1 MAYKL
6 LVADDEYWAREK
18 LRVMIDWGRYGIEFL
33 EPACD
38 GDEVL
43 ERIGTEH
50 PDILITDINMPG
62 LSGVDLLE
70 QLAGSHTDMVM
81 LVISGYDTFSYV
93 KRTMRSGAINYLLKP
108 INKIELISA
117 VSEALE
123 ILHDR
128 QVKTEEEARQR
139 EQSLWTSSLLQDREL
154 SYLLNS
160 QLNTPP
166 TLSMNIP
173 LNVAGYSVILMKIHD
188 MTHIMEEYHQD
199 INKLSYAVKS
209 RLRTLPDMESAI
221 IFNHFSHSNEFILLA
236 DRKEECSIEAAHR
249 YMDLLASLT
258 RSPVTIVLSA
268 QSYALDHVRNGYLS
282 AVSLLSRRQY
292 VQQSAILPPDFPERQ
307 PDDDT
312 LQWTEEAAHHLT
324 IYLTNGN
331 QKMVEKTLL
340 EKTGLQAAQSRQV
353 STGAV
358 NRLINQMNHV
368 LLAWHFQSAAP
379 DAAATYL
386 AEEVARSVETLDLGK
401 LCAREN
407 ELIDAVVSKSP
418 VEQTNFMR
426 DIVRQVRKDID
437 AHYYKPLTLT
447 SLAEKY
453 YVERSY
459 LSRCFK
465 QETGENLMPYLT
477 RQRIEQAMAQIKEG
491 KAGLTEIS
499 CLVGYDDY
507 AYFSRVFKKVAG
519 ISPREYKDRCLAEK
533 GETI

>member
-18 LRVMIDWGRYGIEFL
+18 LRMMIDWSRYNIEFL

-38 GDEVL
+38 GEEVL
-43 ERIGTEH
+43 ERIEAEH

-70 QLAGSHTDMVM
+70 QLAGSHTDMVI
-81 LVISGYDTFSYV
+81 LVISGYDTFSFV

-108 INKIELISA
+108 VNKIELISA

-123 ILHDR
+123 ILHSR
-128 QVKTEEEARQR
+128 QVKTAQEARQR
-139 EQSLWTSSLLQDREL
+139 EESLWMSSLLQDREL
-154 SYLLNS
+154 SYLLSS
-160 QLNTPP
+160 QLETPP

-173 LNVAGYSVILMKIHD
+173 LSEAGYSVILMKIHD
-188 MTHIMEEYHQD
+188 MTRILEEYRQD

-209 RLRTLPDMESAI
+209 CLRTLPDMDGTV

-236 DRKEECSIEAAHR
+236 SRMEECSAEAAHR

-258 RSPVTIVLSA
+258 HSPVTIACSV
-268 QSYALDHVRNGYLS
+268 QSYALDHIRSGYLS

-292 VQQSAILPPDFPERQ
+292 VQRSIVLRPDYPQRQ
-307 PDDDT
+307 PDDDM
-312 LQWTEEAAHHLT
+312 LQWTEETVHHLT
-324 IYLTNGN
+324 VYLTKGN

-340 EKTGLQAAQSRQV
+340 EKTGLSAAQHRQV
-353 STGAV
+353 SCGAV
-358 NRLINQMNHV
+358 SRLISQMNNA
-368 LLAWHFQSAAP
+368 LLARCFHSAAP
-379 DAAATYL
+379 DAAAYL
-386 AEEVARSVETLDLGK
+386 AEEAARSVETLDFGK

-407 ELIDAVVSKSP
+407 ELIDMVLSGSP
-418 VEQTNFMR
+418 VEQTGVMQ
-426 DIVRQVRKDID
+426 DIVRQVREDID

-453 YVERSY
+453 YVESSY

-465 QETGENLMPYLT
+465 QETGENLTPYLA
-477 RQRIEQAMAQIKEG
+477 RRRIEQAMAQIKEG
-491 KAGLTEIS
+491 KAGLNEIS

-507 AYFSRVFKKVAG
+507 TYFSRVFKKLAG
-519 ISPREYKDRCLAEK
+519 ISPREFRDRCLAE
-533 GETI
+533 GEGRP